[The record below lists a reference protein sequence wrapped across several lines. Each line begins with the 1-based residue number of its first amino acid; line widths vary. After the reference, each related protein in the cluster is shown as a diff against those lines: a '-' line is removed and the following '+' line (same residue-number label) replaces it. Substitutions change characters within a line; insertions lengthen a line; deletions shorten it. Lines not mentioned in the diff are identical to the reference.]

1 MMRSVTPARSPR
13 RAFLSTWRWRGWLIA
28 ILAQALVAGQ
38 LPLTGVLGY
47 ELALWAALVASFAG
61 LDLGS
66 AYARFWMRTV
76 SSGDV
81 PRRGGGLWHVVLDAI
96 AITLLPFLAWAGIS
110 AIRGIWTPTCD
121 WGFGIFSFLSMPLM
135 GGALAA
141 SVGVALGVSLGARRV
156 LGTVVPIAFA
166 LLLAAAGVAR
176 FYGAPP
182 VFSYSPLVGYFP
194 GNLYDEQIEL
204 GAALGWA
211 RLEAALWVAMALA
224 GLSSV
229 LHPPTMVWAP
239 ARLALRARVIGLLL
253 ALGSGVAAGAL
264 RHQSGALGYAVEAA
278 DIQRAL
284 GGRTETENF
293 VIHYAATEEINRDI
307 SLIAAD
313 HELRFAQ
320 ITAALGIRPSRKIHS
335 YYFSGGDQKAR
346 LMGARDVEM
355 AKPWRY
361 EIYLEHRAF
370 PHGSLRHE
378 IAHIV
383 AAEFGDPWFHVSA
396 RSFAGLPL
404 LVNPGLIEGLAVAAD
419 WPGSYDREL
428 TPHQATRAMQELGV
442 RPSIDALLSLRFLS
456 LSSARS
462 YTTAGSFV
470 RFLLERHGAEK
481 LRKLYGNGGD
491 FQATYGISAAVLQQE
506 WRDHINTISL
516 RPEEVEA
523 TRERFR
529 QVGVFGRPCPHAVA
543 NRRAR
548 AYEAVRQGDL
558 QRAIELLR
566 EVCEDSPKEPRYRME
581 LGELLSRGSA
591 QERKEAAALWEAI
604 EQSEQVTSSMRGEAM
619 DRLGN
624 LAASDGELMRTAKWI
639 EAALQLPID
648 DGQRRQFE
656 AKRLALEHEGPA
668 GASLRAYFF
677 PLRERPSDPRAS
689 VQRAAE
695 LEPSLGLA
703 LYLRGLR
710 QADDRSWGAMAEDL
724 DRALRLGLPSR
735 SFVRNAA
742 RRLAVAAYRA
752 GDKERVRVAAEVLGR
767 PEMTET
773 DHLLAEDWRQRLRFD
788 ATKKLVD

>member
-1 MMRSVTPARSPR
+1 M
-13 RAFLSTWRWRGWLIA
+13 
-28 ILAQALVAGQ
+28 
-38 LPLTGVLGY
+38 TGVLGY

-66 AYARFWMRTV
+66 AYARRWTHAA
-76 SSGDV
+76 SAGEV
-81 PRRGGGLWHVVLDAI
+81 PTRKGGIWRVALDAI
-96 AITLLPFLAWAGIS
+96 ALTLLPFFAWAALS
-110 AIRGIWTPTCD
+110 AIRGLWTPTCD
-121 WGFGIFSFLSMPLM
+121 WGFGLFSFFTLPLM

-141 SVGVALGVSLGARRV
+141 SVGVALGLCLGPRRA
-156 LGTVVPIAFA
+156 LGTIVPIAFA
-166 LLLAAAGVAR
+166 FLLVAAGVAR

-211 RLEAALWVAMALA
+211 RFEAALWTAMVLA
-224 GLSSV
+224 GLSCV
-229 LHPPTMVWAP
+229 LHPHTLKWAP
-239 ARLALRARVIGLLL
+239 ARIGVRARVLGLGL
-253 ALGSGVAAGAL
+253 ALGCGVAAGAL
-264 RHQSGALGYAVEAA
+264 RHQSGALGYAVEAG

-284 GGRTETENF
+284 GGRLETENF
-293 VIHYAATEEINRDI
+293 VIHYADTEEINRDI

-320 ITAALGIRPSRKIHS
+320 VTAALGIRPSRKIHS

-396 RSFAGLPL
+396 RSLAGLPL

-428 TPHQATRAMQELGV
+428 TPHQATRAMQELGM

-462 YTTAGSFV
+462 YTTAGSFA

-491 FQATYGISAAVLQQE
+491 FEAAYGIAAAALQQE

-516 RPEEVEA
+516 QPEEIEA

-548 AYEAVRQGDL
+548 AYEAVRRGD
-558 QRAIELLR
+558 RERGVELLR
-566 EVCEDSPKEPRYRME
+566 EVCEDSPTEPRYRME
-581 LGELLSRGSA
+581 LGELLSRGDA
-591 QERKEAAALWEAI
+591 RERREATALWEAL
-604 EQSEQVTSSMRGEAM
+604 EQSAQVTSSMRGEAM

-624 LAASDGELMRTAKWI
+624 LAAADGELMRTEKWI
-639 EAALQLPID
+639 EAALQLPLD

-656 AKRLALEHEGPA
+656 AKRLALEHVGPA

-677 PLRERPSDPRAS
+677 PLRDRPSDPRES

-703 LYLRGLR
+703 VYLRGLR
-710 QADDRSWGAMAEDL
+710 QADDRSWSAMAEDL
-724 DRALRLGLPSR
+724 DRALQLGLPSR

-752 GDKERVRVAAEVLGR
+752 GDKERVGVAAEVLGR

-788 ATKKLVD
+788 ATKKLAD

>member
-1 MMRSVTPARSPR
+1 MAAVV
-13 RAFLSTWRWRGWLIA
+13 L
-28 ILAQALVAGQ
+28 QALVAGQ
-38 LPLTGVLGY
+38 LPLVGVLGY

-66 AYARFWMRTV
+66 AYTRHWRRV
-76 SSGDV
+76 SGREGAPV
-81 PRRGGGLWHVVLDAI
+81 TRGGIWKLALDAVLL
-96 AITLLPFLAWAGIS
+96 TLLPIATWAVIS

-121 WGFGIFSFLSMPLM
+121 WRFGIFSFVAMPLA
-135 GGALAA
+135 GGVLAA
-141 SVGVALGVSLGARRV
+141 GAGVALGILTGPRPA
-156 LGTVVPIAFA
+156 LGTIVPVGFA
-166 LLLAAAGVAR
+166 LGLAGAGVAR

-182 VFSYSPLVGYFP
+182 VFSYSALVGYFP

-211 RLEAALWVAMALA
+211 RLEAALWVCSALV
-224 GLSSV
+224 V
-229 LHPPTMVWAP
+229 LAAAFDPLTLRWAP
-239 ARLALRARVIGLLL
+239 ARLRGKRAALATVAL
-253 ALGSGVAAGAL
+253 ALAAGGAVL
-264 RHQSGALGYAVEAA
+264 HWQSGALGYAVEAP
-278 DIQRAL
+278 DIPRAL
-284 GGRTETENF
+284 AGRHETAHF
-293 VIHYAATEEINRDI
+293 VIHYAETPDIQRDI

-320 ITAALGIRPSRKIHS
+320 VTAALGISPTRKIHS
-335 YYFSGGDQKAR
+335 YYFSGGDQKAK

-355 AKPWRY
+355 AKPWRH
-361 EIYLEHRAF
+361 EIYLEHRPF

-383 AAEFGDPWFHVSA
+383 AAEFGDPWFQVSA
-396 RSFAGLPL
+396 RSVAGLPL

-442 RPSIDALLSLRFLS
+442 SPSIDALLSLRFLS

-470 RFLLERHGAEK
+470 RFLLERHGAK
-481 LRKLYGNGGD
+481 ALRTLYGNGGD
-491 FQATYGISAAVLQQE
+491 FQEAYGISAMVLQQQ
-506 WRDHINTISL
+506 WRDAISTISL

-529 QVGVFGRPCPHAVA
+529 QVGVFARPCPHAVA
-543 NRRAR
+543 SRRAQ
-548 AYEAVRQGDL
+548 AYEAVRAGD
-558 QRAIELLR
+558 QARGVALLR
-566 EVCEDSPKEPRYRME
+566 EVCEDSPKEPRYRVE
-581 LGELLSRGSA
+581 LGDLLARGS
-591 QERKEAAALWEAI
+591 ERDREEAASIWEEI
-604 EQSEQVTSSMRGEAM
+604 ERSAQVTSSMRAEVM
-619 DRLGN
+619 DRLAN
-624 LAASDGELMRTAKWI
+624 AAAADGDLVRTTELITS
-639 EAALQLPID
+639 ALRLPID

-668 GASLRAYFF
+668 GASLRGYFY
-677 PLRERPSDPRAS
+677 PPREGASDPRQLAT
-689 VQRAAE
+689 RAAE

-710 QADDRSWGAMAEDL
+710 QADDGSWAAMANDL
-724 DRALRLGLPSR
+724 AGALQLGLPSR

-742 RRLAVAAYRA
+742 RRLAVAAYRT
-752 GDKERVRVAAEVLGR
+752 GDSARVRLAAEVLSR
-767 PEMTET
+767 AEMTET

-788 ATKKLVD
+788 SSGRLAE